1 MSAHTRRLMGSLG
14 LLLEAD
20 GSSIPSTAADYIT
33 VPRET
38 EDQRRERLAAE
49 AGHTL
54 TTCPECGGRAT
65 RESVLVY
72 RTGEGTLQQTL
83 IRCWRPGTAAKPRC
97 QVQTLSE
104 EPVGADAFT
113 ALEEMLAKT
122 ASEEETMSEMTDHE
136 MRIRLAEAMGWT
148 DLDWYFRPGW
158 ITGLPPGDRPRDH
171 VPNPLESDRDAAR
184 LRAWCVG
191 QGWELEVQHRLRTD
205 LWEARVIVHDVASR
219 QIAASTID
227 CTWNNPLRRERLAL
241 CRAVLRALDA
251 VEAGGEA

>member
-1 MSAHTRRLMGSLG
+1 MGSLG
-14 LLLEAD
+14 LLLESD

-148 DLDWYFRPGW
+148 DLDWYSRPGW

-171 VPNPLESDRDAAR
+171 VPSPLEFDTDAAR
-184 LRAWCVG
+184 LRAWCVER
-191 QGWELEVQHRLRTD
+191 GWMVILACDKDGASATILETEPSGNGHVSPSIEPD
-205 LWEARVIVHDVASR
+205 
-219 QIAASTID
+219 
-227 CTWNNPLRRERLAL
+227 PLRRERLAL
-241 CRAVLRALDA
+241 CRAVVQAL
-251 VEAGGEA
+251 EAGGEP